1 MPLDCTA
8 SFRLVLSLAAHLVKT
23 FSPSF
28 QEVGE
33 TSWNDKETR
42 LIKYQR
48 TNETIK
54 KGGKMRKDDYLILL
68 SDTSQKNTKKIPGN
82 IFTFI
87 DDKGHN
93 CLHGRKYKMWMVG
106 P

>member
-54 KGGKMRKDDYLILL
+54 KGGK
-68 SDTSQKNTKKIPGN
+68 NE
-82 IFTFI
+82 
-87 DDKGHN
+87 KGQLPDSPFGH
-93 CLHGRKYKMWMVG
+93 
-106 P
+106 